1 MRRWWQNLL
10 SGGIC
15 CSLNGMEEGLLGSTE
30 RFDSDLQYL
39 TSRPSSYLN
48 GIARKGYH
56 YISGA
61 ARPKCSDRACPCQ
74 ENPRYQQASYPSVPD
89 TRKGYHYISGAA
101 RPKCSDRACP

>member
-48 GIARKGYH
+48 GIAPCGCQALPRLV
-56 YISGA
+56 
-61 ARPKCSDRACPCQ
+61 RQTCSDTPRGCQ
-74 ENPRYQQASYPSVPD
+74 ALPRLVRQ
-89 TRKGYHYISGAA
+89 T
-101 RPKCSDRACP
+101 CSDPPRGCQAPPQNSTWADY